1 MRDASDYQFPIKTA
15 LFVDFDNIYLS
26 LDKLDPLAAD
36 YFATDPARWLAWIEQ
51 GMPAREENGS
61 TSFQRR
67 SILIRRCYLNP
78 RTFFRFRPYFVQTA
92 FSVIDCPSLTQKGK
106 NSADIHMVMDIIE
119 ALEHRT
125 HFDEF
130 IILSGDADFTPVL
143 LKLRAHARQTA
154 ILAIGSAPQAY
165 KAASD
170 RVISGDV
177 FIEEALQ
184 ISEEESSRPGAK
196 TIRFSLSSDLDHT
209 LDSMA
214 ERVYEAALSVG
225 ELPATSLPE
234 IFKKFP
240 EFVSYGNWLGFYSL
254 RALTEELVRRQAELE
269 LIEGDPWRVVIS
281 LSGDEWGERY
291 QGIDSRNE
299 MALRERILG
308 LVKQILAD
316 SPAPVTMAKVGD
328 EIVRRLGPQIRETQW
343 AGAGSLKQL
352 VQSTDWP
359 DVAIAISADHR
370 NYIYDPRRH
379 HPPATLNAE
388 ALPAM
393 TNVEMRERII
403 SLVEQIVAH
412 SLEPVTMARAAF
424 DLIRE
429 LGPQVT
435 ESEWAGAGSFKQLL
449 QTIDNPGFRI
459 ATLPHPGYL
468 YDPLRHRLPDSVPDP
483 EGFQSMPSEI
493 AAFTRRVNQ
502 VTGVPRLT
510 PSQYRLIFEMITE
523 YLRLNAFNLSAT
535 SKAVRDLCLERGESI
550 PRKSIWFVLQGL
562 IYSGHWFGR
571 DPESDS
577 ARSLARMF
585 RENVATLCRDAQLEL
600 SEREHRM
607 LEEWITDEVERAEVA
622 SIKTALEPDS
632 YRQES
637 GGVINITSGSVRESA
652 TASGALNAN
661 LDKEIGITA
670 VREEESC

>member
-1 MRDASDYQFPIKTA
+1 MRDASEYQTPIKTA

-26 LDKLDPLAAD
+26 LDKLDPAAAD

-51 GMPAREENGS
+51 GMPAREENDS
-61 TSFQRR
+61 TLFQRR
-67 SILIRRCYLNP
+67 SLLIRRCYLNP

-154 ILAIGSAPQAY
+154 ILTIGSAPQAY

-184 ISEEESSRPGAK
+184 MSEEELSRVGTK
-196 TIRFSLSSDLDHT
+196 TVKFSLSSDLDHV

-214 ERVYEAALSVG
+214 ERVYESIMNVG
-225 ELPATSLPE
+225 ELPATALPE

-254 RALTEELVRRQAELE
+254 RALTEELVRRQGELE
-269 LIEGDPWRVVIS
+269 LIEGDPWRVVID
-281 LSGDEWGERY
+281 LSGDEWEGSY
-291 QGIDSRNE
+291 QDSASQSRI
-299 MALRERILG
+299 ALRERILRM
-308 LVKQILAD
+308 VKEILAD
-316 SPAPVTMAKVGD
+316 SPEPVTMAKVGD
-328 EIVRRLGPQIRETQW
+328 EVMRRLGAQIRETQW

-352 VQSTDWP
+352 VLNADWP

-370 NYIYDPRRH
+370 NYLYDPERH
-379 HPPATLNAE
+379 QAPVTLTIE
-388 ALPAM
+388 TLPAM
-393 TNVEMRERII
+393 TNDQMREKII
-403 SLVEQIVAH
+403 SLVEQLVAQ

-429 LGPQVT
+429 IGPQVI

-449 QTIDNPGFRI
+449 QTIDNPNFQI
-459 ATLPHPGYL
+459 VSLPHPGYL
-468 YDPLRHRLPDSVPDP
+468 YDPLRHQLPDSTPDMD
-483 EGFQSMPSEI
+483 GFQSIPADI
-493 AAFTRRVNQ
+493 ATFTRRVNQ
-502 VTGVPRLT
+502 ITGVPRLT

-523 YLRLNAFNLSAT
+523 HLRLNPFNLSAT
-535 SKAVRDLCLERGESI
+535 SKAVRDLCIDRGESI
-550 PRKSIWFVLQGL
+550 PRKSIWFILQGL
-562 IYSGHWFGR
+562 IYSGHWFGK

-577 ARSLARMF
+577 PRSLARMF

-600 SEREHRM
+600 SEHEQRM
-607 LEEWITDEVERAEVA
+607 LEEWITDEIDKGEESNRDDFQAPDAVA
-622 SIKTALEPDS
+622 NAAKYSN
-632 YRQES
+632 QES
-637 GGVINITSGSVRESA
+637 AVSSKD
-652 TASGALNAN
+652 LNTKS
-661 LDKEIGITA
+661 DQEIGMTA
-670 VREEESC
+670 GGEEESH